1 MKVLV
6 TGAAGFIGSHLVQ
19 RLLRDGHEVTGFD
32 NFSTGHRRNLE
43 RIGGEIRFIEGDL
56 RNEDQVRRATESS
69 ELVYHLAAL
78 ASVPLSIAEPKL
90 TFDVNVT
97 GTLNLLTAAQDAG
110 VRRLV
115 FASSSSVYGDPA
127 VTPTPESLTPRPLSP
142 YAVSKL
148 TGEHL
153 CTLSNNLYGVETVV
167 LRYFNVY
174 GPYQDPNSPYAAV
187 IPKFIRSLLMGEI
200 PSIFGDG
207 EQTRGFTYVDD
218 VVDGNVLAGLVP
230 EAAGAVM
237 NLSSDRSVSV
247 NQAFAAICTKLD
259 RPMEAAYLPA
269 RSGEIRDSRAD
280 VALARELL
288 GFESHISF
296 EFGLNRTIETFR
308 GERQA
313 ECGSMQPA

>member
-69 ELVYHLAAL
+69 DLVYHLAAL

-97 GTLNLLTAAQDAG
+97 GTLNLLTAARDAG
-110 VRRLV
+110 VRRIV

-153 CTLSNNLYGVETVV
+153 CTLFNNLYRVETVV

-187 IPKFIRSLLMGEI
+187 IPKFIRSLLIGEI

-218 VVDGNVLAGLVP
+218 VVDGNMLAGLVP
-230 EAAGAVM
+230 AAAGAVM

-247 NQAFAAICTKLD
+247 NQALAAICAILD
-259 RPMEAAYLPA
+259 RPMEVAYLPA

-288 GFESHISF
+288 SFESHISL
-296 EFGLNRTIETFR
+296 EFGLNRTVEAFR
-308 GERQA
+308 SER
-313 ECGSMQPA
+313 